1 MSILIDRFM
10 TYEFDTKTEIN
21 GIWYIAK
28 PLMMS
33 TPILTRMVDAW
44 NVLRGKHMVL
54 HYKSE
59 ENTHGV

>member
-1 MSILIDRFM
+1 MSILIDKFM

-28 PLMMS
+28 PLTIP
-33 TPILTRMVDAW
+33 TPLLARIVDAW
-44 NVLRGKHMVL
+44 NVLRDKHVVL

-59 ENTHGV
+59 EEK